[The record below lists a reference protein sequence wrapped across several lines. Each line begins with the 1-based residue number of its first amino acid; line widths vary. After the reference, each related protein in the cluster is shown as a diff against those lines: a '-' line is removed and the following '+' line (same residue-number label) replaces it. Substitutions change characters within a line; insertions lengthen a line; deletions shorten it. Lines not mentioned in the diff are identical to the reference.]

1 MTTRTTTT
9 SSQVLGRLRKGA
21 TLAQLAHDMGCHPN
35 QVYGYLT
42 RRPRHTDHM
51 LLVHR
56 ELEAKT
62 LRRIRHKWESV
73 CLSSRPQAGT
83 VRLSDQDQDPYGR
96 SLTAILQTDATL
108 VDATE
113 ATTGSRNLAAVP
125 DLTEEWAILEQLAA
139 LYCHPISRKK

>member
-9 SSQVLGRLRKGA
+9 SAKVLGRLRKGE

-35 QVYGYLT
+35 QVYGCLT

-62 LRRIRHKWESV
+62 LRRIRNKWDSAYR
-73 CLSSRPQAGT
+73 SARPEVGT

-96 SLTAILQTDATL
+96 SLTAILQTDASL

-113 ATTGSRNLAAVP
+113 AHTGSRNLAAVP
-125 DLTEEWAILEQLAA
+125 DLTGEWAILEQLAA
-139 LYCHPISRKK
+139 LYCHPIPRKK